1 MPGAA
6 GGGEGE
12 KANQLASLW
21 LAGARRGLRTA
32 LAEPGQFPPCI
43 SVVSPTTGLTW
54 QKPDPKPPLRG
65 LAHLHVPGE

>member
-6 GGGEGE
+6 GGGKGE

-21 LAGARRGLRTA
+21 LAGAQRGLRTA

-43 SVVSPTTGLTW
+43 SVVCVTYNRSH
-54 QKPDPKPPLRG
+54 
-65 LAHLHVPGE
+65 LAEARP